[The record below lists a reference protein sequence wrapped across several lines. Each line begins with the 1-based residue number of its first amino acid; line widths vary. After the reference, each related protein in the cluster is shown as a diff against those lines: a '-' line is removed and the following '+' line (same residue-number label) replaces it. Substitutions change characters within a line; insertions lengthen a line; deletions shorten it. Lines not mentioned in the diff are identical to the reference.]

1 MVESFVQNTIMATY
15 NVIAEDD
22 EEEEIFAQKSFEN
35 TFDPEFP
42 TDLITYDVEIQAG
55 SEIEIQT
62 DFI

>member
-35 TFDPEFP
+35 
-42 TDLITYDVEIQAG
+42 I
-55 SEIEIQT
+55 
-62 DFI
+62 